1 VGGKFR
7 DGDSGAALKVAVAIP
22 ARFGSTRLPGK
33 MLIEVGGKPLVRH
46 VWEKARGSKLA
57 SEVVVVTDD
66 ERVQGAAIGFG
77 ARAEMT
83 SAEHRSG
90 TDRIAELV
98 VSGRLEA
105 AIVVNVQGDEPE
117 IDPDHIDAAAGLLVD
132 DQGADVATLASP
144 VASMEEYG
152 DPNAVKVVVGGDGF
166 ALYFSR
172 APVPFVRD
180 GLGEE
185 PDFGKVGIYRHIGLY
200 AYRREALVRWADAA
214 PSRLEGLE
222 KLEQLR
228 ALEIGLRIKVA
239 IVGSAPAG
247 IDTEED
253 LRAFRERIESQDGSE
268 RE

>member
-1 VGGKFR
+1 VGGKVR
-7 DGDSGAALKVAVAIP
+7 EGDTTAPPKVAVAIP

-33 MLIEVGGKPLVRH
+33 MLIEVGGKPLVQH

-77 ARAEMT
+77 GRAEMT
-83 SAEHRSG
+83 AEEHRSG

-98 VSGRLEA
+98 LSGELDA
-105 AIVVNVQGDEPE
+105 AIIVNVQGDEPE
-117 IDPDHIDAAAGLLVD
+117 IDPDYIDAAAGLLLD
-132 DQGADVATLASP
+132 DPKADVATLASP
-144 VASMEEYG
+144 VGSIEEYG
-152 DPNAVKVVVGGDGF
+152 NPNAVKVVLGGDDF

-180 GLGEE
+180 GVGEE
-185 PDFGKVGIYRHIGLY
+185 PDFGKLGIYRHIGLY
-200 AYRREALVRWADAA
+200 AYRRDALLRWADAA

-239 IVGSAPAG
+239 IVESAPAG

-253 LRAFRERIESQDGSE
+253 LKAFRKRIESQHGSE